1 MGTEQSL
8 ESLAKD
14 LAMKCPEAGALEDSA
29 VCMGKTVD
37 LLLDDLA
44 RHVAEGYL
52 TGTYS
57 WEFGDQAMNHLYQAA
72 YVSEDIGLPKYAM
85 EVFLAFDEGEYK
97 HKDSPEMDGEPRTRS
112 LLLAIES

>member
-1 MGTEQSL
+1 MDTKQLTET
-8 ESLAKD
+8 LARD
-14 LAMKCPEAGALEDSA
+14 LAMKCPEVGVLEKSA
-29 VCMGKTVD
+29 VGVGKTVHI
-37 LLLDDLA
+37 LLDDLA

-72 YVSEDIGLPKYAM
+72 YVSEDICLPKYAM

-97 HKDSPEMDGEPRTRS
+97 HEDYPEMDGEPRTRA